1 MLYHSSIK
9 MPEVEKIHT
18 IRNVT
23 VVRSPRS
30 RKTSTVT
37 FIPPKI
43 RKYFDIENG
52 DELIWNVMGDN
63 IIINVV
69 KKSKSISDPKTN

>member
-1 MLYHSSIK
+1 MSETK
-9 MPEVEKIHT
+9 KIH
-18 IRNVT
+18 IVENIT

-69 KKSKSISDPKTN
+69 KKPRDEQKEKKK